1 MSNLES
7 SKRNAKYALENI
19 FKNKWTK
26 TVAEKN
32 KPILAKFKKAVNSA
46 SNKNK
51 INSIVKSANT
61 HKNNLQNMSH
71 YLTNQ
76 GPGYGTPLK
85 KVFNPHINMNNIKTN
100 YNKAI
105 LATFNNNLNTLI
117 KLMNRFKAIKA
128 GGARQMS
135 YANRFR

>member
-1 MSNLES
+1 MSNLET

-32 KPILAKFKKAVNSA
+32 KPILSKFKKAVNSA

-51 INSIVKSANT
+51 INAIVKSANT
-61 HKNNLQNMSH
+61 HKNNLKNMSH
-71 YLTNQ
+71 YLTSQ
-76 GPGYGTPLK
+76 GPGYGKPLK
-85 KVFNPHINMNNIKTN
+85 TVYNPHINMNNIISN

-105 LATFNNNLNTLI
+105 LVTDNNLNTLI
-117 KLMNRFKAIKA
+117 KLMNRFKAIQA
-128 GGARQMS
+128 GGERQMS
-135 YANRFR
+135 YANRFG